1 MTTIQSALTLYGSPL
16 SQPVRAVIWLLLL
29 KKMPF
34 ELILM
39 NPGSKGE
46 IGTRNPNFLKKNPN
60 GTIPFLEDNAT
71 DVAMAEAHAI
81 LVYLC
86 RKNAWFD
93 LYPSEPAKYTKIDWY
108 LHAHHRGIREA
119 SLAFFA
125 PNVRKDLVFS
135 ETFLDN
141 AKKMFRRSLQSLE
154 QGWLDQSR
162 FIAGDSRSICDLA
175 AYVEIGQLRPRFTN
189 LFDFEPFPNVR
200 RWLDDMAAT
209 DSHDEAHTS
218 LTVLGDISV
227 KAPGINTIKEANKR
241 GYSAVMKRQS
251 LYR

>member
-29 KKMPF
+29 KKIPF

-60 GTIPFLEDNAT
+60 GTIPFLEDNAN

-119 SLAFFA
+119 SLAFSPQMFVKILYFPRPFWITLKKCLGA
-125 PNVRKDLVFS
+125 HCNLWSKVGSTNHVLSLV
-135 ETFLDN
+135 
-141 AKKMFRRSLQSLE
+141 
-154 QGWLDQSR
+154 
-162 FIAGDSRSICDLA
+162 IAAL
-175 AYVEIGQLRPRFTN
+175 YVI
-189 LFDFEPFPNVR
+189 
-200 RWLDDMAAT
+200 
-209 DSHDEAHTS
+209 
-218 LTVLGDISV
+218 
-227 KAPGINTIKEANKR
+227 
-241 GYSAVMKRQS
+241 
-251 LYR
+251 